1 MLVLSFNFCSCFLY
15 FCTMTL
21 KEKIEQDIKTAMK
34 ARDNVRL
41 ETLRAIKAAI
51 LLAKTEKGAP
61 ETLTEE
67 KEISLLTKEL
77 KKRREA
83 AEQFRK
89 GNRPELAEKEDA
101 EANIIEEYLP
111 KPLTEQELIDAIK
124 AIIAEVNAT
133 SPKDFGKVMGV
144 ASKRLQ
150 GKADGK
156 LISEKVKELLNS

>member
-1 MLVLSFNFCSCFLY
+1 MS
-15 FCTMTL
+15 L

-34 ARDNVRL
+34 ARDSVRL

-51 LLAKTEKGAP
+51 LLAETEKGAS

-77 KKRREA
+77 KKRKEA
-83 AEQFRK
+83 AEQFRN
-89 GNRPELAEKEDA
+89 GNRPELAEKEEA
-101 EANIIEEYLP
+101 EAKIIEEYLP
-111 KPLTEQELIDAIK
+111 KALTEEELIAALK
-124 AIIAEVNAT
+124 AIISEVNAT
-133 SPKDFGKVMGV
+133 SSKDFGKVMGI

-156 LISEKVKELLNS
+156 LISEKVKELLNN

>member
-1 MLVLSFNFCSCFLY
+1 MS
-15 FCTMTL
+15 L
-21 KEKIEQDIKTAMK
+21 KERIEQDIKTAMK

-51 LLAKTEKGAP
+51 LLAETEKGAS

-77 KKRREA
+77 KKRKEA
-83 AEQFRK
+83 AEQFK
-89 GNRPELAEKEDA
+89 AGNRPELAEKEEA
-101 EANIIEEYLP
+101 EAKIIEEYLP
-111 KPLTEQELIDAIK
+111 KPLTEQELIDALK
-124 AIIAEVNAT
+124 AIISEVNA
-133 SPKDFGKVMGV
+133 SSSKDFGKVMGI

-156 LISEKVKELLNS
+156 LISEKVKELLGN

>member
-1 MLVLSFNFCSCFLY
+1 MS
-15 FCTMTL
+15 L

-34 ARDNVRL
+34 ARDSVRL

-51 LLAKTEKGAP
+51 LLAETEKGAS

-77 KKRREA
+77 KKRKEA
-83 AEQFRK
+83 AEQFRN
-89 GNRPELAEKEDA
+89 GNRPELAEKEES
-101 EANIIEEYLP
+101 EAKIIEEYLP
-111 KPLTEQELIDAIK
+111 KPLTEQELIDALK
-124 AIIAEVNAT
+124 AIISEVNA
-133 SPKDFGKVMGV
+133 SSSKDFGKVMGI

-156 LISEKVKELLNS
+156 LISEKVKELLGN

>member
-1 MLVLSFNFCSCFLY
+1 
-15 FCTMTL
+15 MTL

-34 ARDNVRL
+34 ARDSIRL

-51 LLAKTEKGAP
+51 LLAETEKGAS

-77 KKRREA
+77 KKRKEA
-83 AEQFRK
+83 AEQFRN
-89 GNRPELAEKEDA
+89 GNRPELAEKEEA
-101 EANIIEEYLP
+101 EAKIIEEYLP

-124 AIIAEVNAT
+124 AIISEVNAT
-133 SPKDFGKVMGV
+133 SSKDFGKVMGL

-156 LISEKVKELLNS
+156 LISEKVKELLGS

>member
-1 MLVLSFNFCSCFLY
+1 MS
-15 FCTMTL
+15 L
-21 KEKIEQDIKTAMK
+21 KEKIEQDIKSAMK

-51 LLAKTEKGAP
+51 LLAETEKGAA

-77 KKRREA
+77 KKRKEA
-83 AEQFRK
+83 AEQFRN
-89 GNRPELAEKEDA
+89 GNRPELAEKEEA
-101 EANIIEEYLP
+101 EAKIIEEYLP
-111 KPLTEQELIDAIK
+111 KPLTEEELTEAIK
-124 AIIAEVNAT
+124 AIIQELNAT
-133 SPKDFGKVMGV
+133 SSKDFGKVMGI

-156 LISEKVKELLNS
+156 LISEKVKALLGS